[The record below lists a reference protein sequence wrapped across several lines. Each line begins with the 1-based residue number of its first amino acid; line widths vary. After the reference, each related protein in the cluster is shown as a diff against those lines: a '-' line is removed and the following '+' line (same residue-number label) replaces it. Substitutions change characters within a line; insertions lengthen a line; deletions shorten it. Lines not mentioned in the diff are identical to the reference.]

1 MVGLLDI
8 VHWIFL
14 QVLPSCS
21 LSICT
26 YLDSKHTDLW
36 MYHCFTSTLRLKIEF
51 YDSLILMQ
59 KKKHIG
65 KQWTWWWT
73 PNFGKKKKKHAPGP
87 RPQAVPEP
95 VAWTLP
101 SDSDAR
107 GRCVAS
113 KRFGGTTPDPPR
125 REALVNHGF
134 SNGFSR
140 DLQWKTMDFPSFQW
154 IFQWFSNELWI
165 FQWKPMIFQWFSRE
179 NPKQKPWIFPWNME
193 IPVDFTPKSIH
204 RTIVNPRWYRNSPKM
219 HVLKLS

>member
-26 YLDSKHTDLW
+26 YLDSEHTDLW

-59 KKKHIG
+59 KKHIG

-73 PNFGKKKKKHAPGP
+73 DEHPISGKKTCTRPQD
-87 RPQAVPEP
+87 PQAVPEP

-101 SDSDAR
+101 SDSNAR

-113 KRFGGTTPDPPR
+113 KRFGGTTPDPPH

-134 SNGFSR
+134 CKGFSMENHGFSNDFPMNYGFSNGN
-140 DLQWKTMDFPSFQW
+140 
-154 IFQWFSNELWI
+154 QWFSNDFPISFKEKSEPETMDL
-165 FQWKPMIFQWFSRE
+165 PMKWEQ
-179 NPKQKPWIFPWNME
+179 
-193 IPVDFTPKSIH
+193 IPVDFTHQSIEQ
-204 RTIVNPRWYRNSPKM
+204 W
-219 HVLKLS
+219 